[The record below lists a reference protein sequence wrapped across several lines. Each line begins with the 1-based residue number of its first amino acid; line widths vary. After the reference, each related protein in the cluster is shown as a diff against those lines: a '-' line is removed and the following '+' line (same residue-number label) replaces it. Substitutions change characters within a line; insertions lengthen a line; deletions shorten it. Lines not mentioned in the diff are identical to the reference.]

1 MIINVLSRFNADAIV
16 SSLCCGKGG
25 LNETKV

>member
-1 MIINVLSRFNADAIV
+1 MIINVPRRFNADAIV
-16 SSLCCGKGG
+16 SSLCCDRGG